1 MRCVYVRNGDRPR
14 RGSEGDGRG
23 GSDHEDGGRR
33 GGRRQYER

>member
-1 MRCVYVRNGDRPR
+1 MRCVYVKNDDRR
-14 RGSEGDGRG
+14 VSEGDGRG